1 MFLVRAPITLIDFN
15 KIRIDR
21 HVLHEI
27 IGNNLR
33 NECNFVF
40 ATMSDAWPGHGGQVP
55 MAEWCA
61 EAFRAAYPYGR
72 YKDYPTTLPRDLE
85 DDIVAYRSRRVITE
99 ADTTA
104 WCQILTDA
112 PTLPKICTPLD
123 MRAASCPPSIPAG
136 LLHAH

>member
-1 MFLVRAPITLIDFN
+1 
-15 KIRIDR
+15 
-21 HVLHEI
+21 
-27 IGNNLR
+27 
-33 NECNFVF
+33 
-40 ATMSDAWPGHGGQVP
+40 MSDAWPGHGGQVP

-61 EAFRAAYPYGR
+61 EAFRAEYPYGH